1 MAKDTKRSKK
11 EKTRKDN
18 SKGFFKEFRAELKK
32 VVWPTPKQLVNNT
45 SVVIGMILITAAIVF
60 CLDVAFDNGYQFIV
74 GSAESVIERVENSDT
89 NNTTEN
95 AVEENTTEESTT
107 EAETT
112 ESESTSDSED
122 TSTEETD
129 E

>member
-1 MAKDTKRSKK
+1 MAKDTKKSKK

-45 SVVIGMILITAAIVF
+45 SVAIVF
-60 CLDVAFDNGYQFIV
+60 CLDVAFDNGYQFIM
-74 GSAESVIERVENSDT
+74 GKAESVIEKVENSDT
-89 NNTTEN
+89 NTTNTTEN
-95 AVEENTTEESTT
+95 AVEEDTTNNVAEEDNTD
-107 EAETT
+107 
-112 ESESTSDSED
+112 ESENTV
-122 TSTEETD
+122 EEGTD

>member
-74 GSAESVIERVENSDT
+74 GKAESVINQVENSDT
-89 NNTTEN
+89 NN
-95 AVEENTTEESTT
+95 ANTTEGSVEEDTT
-107 EAETT
+107 NNVAEENNTD
-112 ESESTSDSED
+112 ESENTV
-122 TSTEETD
+122 EEGTD

>member
-1 MAKDTKRSKK
+1 MAKDTKKSKK

-60 CLDVAFDNGYQFIV
+60 CLDVAFDNGYQFIM
-74 GSAESVIERVENSDT
+74 GKAESVIEKVENFRLKRCKIFGRFPCI
-89 NNTTEN
+89 
-95 AVEENTTEESTT
+95 
-107 EAETT
+107 
-112 ESESTSDSED
+112 
-122 TSTEETD
+122 
-129 E
+129 